1 MSAYHS
7 VRVEGREGERVRE
20 GDREREGEH
29 TKRGNRG
36 TEGKKGEGRERRGKE
51 GGGRIFHMRWSNRRK
66 EPRKK
71 DDCASYL
78 LQQSALTGEKREKK
92 SFLFS

>member
-51 GGGRIFHMRWSNRRK
+51 GG
-66 EPRKK
+66 
-71 DDCASYL
+71 
-78 LQQSALTGEKREKK
+78 
-92 SFLFS
+92 SFT